1 MLRSLPIKVL
11 IAMACGGLILSL
23 SMGIRQSLGLFME
36 PMSHGLGWNI
46 GIFSFALAIQNLLW
60 GLAQPVTGAIA
71 DKLGSGKT
79 LAAGGILYAIGLVM
93 MATAGSPLMVHFS
106 GGVIIG
112 IGVAATGF
120 PIVLGA
126 VGRIVPASKRPQALG
141 LVVAGGSFGQF
152 IFAPISQSL
161 IGGFGWW
168 MALIVLAGFAALSIP
183 MASMLTGT
191 AKDGGL
197 GEEHDQSLTSAVK
210 EAMAHPGYLLLV
222 AGFFVCGYHIA
233 FIAIHLPNYLA
244 TCNISPMMSATA
256 LGLIGFFNMIGTWLS
271 GYLGGRYR
279 MKYLLSIIYFARAA
293 IIALFLILPV
303 TETTTLAFS
312 AGMGLLWL
320 GTVPLTSGIIANV
333 FGARYLSTLFGIVLL
348 SHQIGA
354 FLGAWYGGWAFD
366 MTGSYDMVWISA
378 IGLGIFA
385 GLVHLPIRDNPLERA
400 VV

>member
-1 MLRSLPIKVL
+1 MLKSLPLKVL
-11 IAMACGGLILSL
+11 IAMVCGGLILSL

-60 GLAQPVTGAIA
+60 GLGQPFAGAIA
-71 DKLGSGKT
+71 DKFGSGRT
-79 LAAGGILYAIGLVM
+79 LAAGGVLYAVGLVM
-93 MATAGSPLMVHFS
+93 MANAGSPWMVHFS

-126 VGRIVPASKRPQALG
+126 VGRLVPPEKRPQALG
-141 LVVAGGSFGQF
+141 LVAAGGSFGQF
-152 IFAPISQSL
+152 IFAPISQGL
-161 IGGFGWW
+161 IGGVGWW
-168 MALIVLAGFAALSIP
+168 AALIVLAAFAALAVP
-183 MASMLTGT
+183 MAASLTGT

-197 GEEHDQSLTSAVK
+197 AGEYEQTLTSAVR

-222 AGFFVCGYHIA
+222 AGFFVCGYHVA
-233 FIAIHLPNYLA
+233 FIAVHLPNYLA

-256 LGLIGFFNMIGTWLS
+256 LGLIGFFNMIGTWLA
-271 GYLGGRYR
+271 GHLGGRYR
-279 MKYLLSIIYFARAA
+279 MKYLLSTIYFARAA
-293 IIALFLILPV
+293 VIALFLALPV

-320 GTVPLTSGIIANV
+320 GTVPLTSGIIAQV
-333 FGARYLSTLFGIVLL
+333 FGARYLATLFGIVLL
-348 SHQIGA
+348 SHQVGA

-366 MTGSYDMVWISA
+366 NTGSYDMVWISA
-378 IGLGIFA
+378 IGLGVFA
-385 GLVHLPIRDNPLERA
+385 GLVHLPIRDNPLSRA
-400 VV
+400 AA

>member
-1 MLRSLPIKVL
+1 
-11 IAMACGGLILSL
+11 
-23 SMGIRQSLGLFME
+23 
-36 PMSHGLGWNI
+36 
-46 GIFSFALAIQNLLW
+46 
-60 GLAQPVTGAIA
+60 
-71 DKLGSGKT
+71 
-79 LAAGGILYAIGLVM
+79 
-93 MATAGSPLMVHFS
+93 
-106 GGVIIG
+106 
-112 IGVAATGF
+112 
-120 PIVLGA
+120 
-126 VGRIVPASKRPQALG
+126 
-141 LVVAGGSFGQF
+141 
-152 IFAPISQSL
+152 
-161 IGGFGWW
+161 
-168 MALIVLAGFAALSIP
+168 
-183 MASMLTGT
+183 
-191 AKDGGL
+191 
-197 GEEHDQSLTSAVK
+197 
-210 EAMAHPGYLLLV
+210 LLLV